1 MDLAAAGLHEQPFRT
16 HGRPLV
22 FVGYAGQ
29 EAAFSYLEKAY
40 SHPFGLGLFQG
51 PPLSGKTTLLQHFAE
66 QKPIDAAIAV
76 VDGADLT
83 ITSLLQR
90 TLRQFGYELDSS
102 SANELLNMLKV
113 FVQQQTKSGQPPL
126 LIVENTHEMGPDT
139 LGILCELAKL
149 RVKQH
154 FALRLVL
161 ASDQS
166 LRTMIDAPA
175 MEAVA
180 KRLIEPFT
188 LRPLLRNETRDYLH
202 AKMRA
207 GGCHSPQYVL
217 PADVCSELH
226 DAAGGWPGIID
237 RLAIL
242 AIQKAQYA
250 PIRPEQVERPSL
262 PNFTEIEVTDE
273 FPQLGGRGEVEAG
286 RDPPKLILT
295 LDGETVFEIDMTR
308 QRLLVGRSQH
318 NDICIDS
325 AYISR
330 HHALFVKFGPQTLLM
345 DLNSRNGVYV
355 NSRRVS
361 NAVMV
366 HNDIVSL
373 GHHRIKFI
381 DPAAT
386 ERAPLDDDSFS
397 DTSLMKDLS
406 DLRKELLRET
416 TITLPNEGTT
426 RDRKH

>member
-1 MDLAAAGLHEQPFRT
+1 MDLGAAGLQEQPFRT

-66 QKPIDAAIAV
+66 QKPVDAAIAV

-90 TLRQFGYELDSS
+90 TLRQYGYELDAS

-139 LGILCELAKL
+139 LGILCELAKV

-166 LRTMIDAPA
+166 LRTIIDAPA
-175 MEAVA
+175 MEAIA

-188 LRPLLRNETRDYLH
+188 LRPLLRSETRNYLH

-207 GGCHSPQYVL
+207 GGCHSPGHVL
-217 PADVCSELH
+217 PEDVCSELH
-226 DAAGGWPGIID
+226 DAAGGWPGIVD

-242 AIQKAQYA
+242 ALNKARFA
-250 PIRPEQVERPSL
+250 PIRPEQVERPEL
-262 PNFTEIEVTDE
+262 PNFTEIDTTDA
-273 FPQLGGRGEVEAG
+273 FPHLAGLGEVEPE
-286 RDPPKLILT
+286 RDPPKMILT
-295 LDGETVFEIDMTR
+295 LDGETLCEVEMTR
-308 QRLLVGRSQH
+308 QRLLIGRSQH

-330 HHALFVKFGPQTLLM
+330 HHALFVKFGAQTLLM
-345 DLNSRNGVYV
+345 DLNSRNGVCV
-355 NSRRVS
+355 NSRRVT

-386 ERAPLDDDSFS
+386 ERAPLDGESF
-397 DTSLMKDLS
+397 DETSMMKDLS
-406 DLRKELLRET
+406 DLRKELARET
-416 TITLPNEGTT
+416 TITLPEGTSG
-426 RDRKH
+426 DQKH

>member
-1 MDLAAAGLHEQPFRT
+1 MDLGAAGLQEQPFRT

-51 PPLSGKTTLLQHFAE
+51 PPLSGKSTLLQHFAE
-66 QKPIDAAIAV
+66 QKPIDGAIAV
-76 VDGADLT
+76 IDGADLT
-83 ITSLLQR
+83 MTSLLQR
-90 TLRQFGYELDSS
+90 SLRQYGYDLDAS

-113 FVQQQTKSGQPPL
+113 FVQQQTASGQPPL

-166 LRTMIDAPA
+166 LRAIIDAPA
-175 MEAVA
+175 MEAIA

-188 LRPLLRNETRDYLH
+188 LRPLLRHETRDYLY

-207 GGCHSPQYVL
+207 GGCHCPEYVL
-217 PADVCSELH
+217 PEDVCHELH
-226 DAAGGWPGIID
+226 DAAGGWPGIVD

-242 AIQKAQYA
+242 ALSKANYV
-250 PIRPEQVERPSL
+250 PIRPEQVDRPEL
-262 PNFTEIEVTDE
+262 PNFTEIEVTDA
-273 FPQLGGRGEVEAG
+273 FPNLEALDEKTAK
-286 RDPPKLILT
+286 RAPPKLILT
-295 LDGETVFEIDMTR
+295 LEGKTLFETEMTR
-308 QRLLVGRSQH
+308 QRLLIGRSQH

-325 AYISR
+325 AFISR
-330 HHALFVKFGPQTLLM
+330 HHALLVKFGEQTLLM
-345 DLNSRNGVYV
+345 DLNSRNGIFV

-361 NAVMV
+361 NAVMM
-366 HNDIVSL
+366 HDDIISL

-386 ERAPLDDDSFS
+386 ERAPLEVDNFDE
-397 DTSLMKDLS
+397 TSTMKDLS
-406 DLRKELLRET
+406 DLRKELARES
-416 TITLPNEGTT
+416 TITLPDGTSS
-426 RDRKH
+426 DRKH

>member
-1 MDLAAAGLHEQPFRT
+1 MDLGAAGLQEQPFRT

-51 PPLSGKTTLLQHFAE
+51 PPLSGKSTLLQHFAE
-66 QKPIDAAIAV
+66 QKPVDAAIAV
-76 VDGADLT
+76 IDGADLT

-90 TLRQFGYELDSS
+90 SLRQYGYDFDAS

-113 FVQQQTKSGQPPL
+113 FVQQQTASGQPPL

-166 LRTMIDAPA
+166 LRAIIDAPA
-175 MEAVA
+175 MEAIA

-188 LRPLLRNETRDYLH
+188 LRPLLRHETRDYLH

-207 GGCHSPQYVL
+207 GGCHSPEYVL
-217 PADVCSELH
+217 PEDVCHELH
-226 DAAGGWPGIID
+226 DAAGGWPGIVD

-242 AIQKAQYA
+242 ALSKAQFA
-250 PIRPEQVERPSL
+250 PIRPEEIERPDL
-262 PNFTEIEVTDE
+262 PNFTEIEVTDA
-273 FPQLGGRGEVEAG
+273 FPNLEALDEAPAN
-286 RDPPKLILT
+286 RVPPKLILT
-295 LDGETVFEIDMTR
+295 LEGETLFEMDMTR
-308 QRLLVGRSQH
+308 QRLLIGRSQH

-330 HHALFVKFGPQTLLM
+330 HHALFVKFGEQTLLM
-345 DLNSRNGVYV
+345 DLNSRNGVFL

-361 NAVMV
+361 TQVMM

-373 GHHRIKFI
+373 GHHRIKFV

-386 ERAPLDDDSFS
+386 ERAPLQGDSF
-397 DTSLMKDLS
+397 DETSMMKDLS
-406 DLRKELLRET
+406 DLRKELARES
-416 TITLPNEGTT
+416 TITLPEGTSG
-426 RDRKH
+426 DRKH